1 MAVVLV
7 AAVFVGDQF
16 ALARTRSTIESR
28 IEKRVPGSHATVTIS
43 SSPYLVRLA
52 LSGTVKEIHAH
63 VTNVQEG
70 GLTLDTVDVTVHNL
84 QVNRSSLLHG
94 SVHLEGLSS
103 ATITASV
110 SVAEVL
116 REAGLA
122 AVSGVGALASGLNG
136 KVSAGPN
143 QVTVTFGPLSFS
155 LPYSAIV
162 PCVGSARVSG
172 GDVVFSCTT
181 KTLPPAFQSG

>member
-1 MAVVLV
+1 VVVVLV
-7 AAVFVGDQF
+7 VAVIVGDQI

-28 IEKRVPGSHATVTIS
+28 IEQRVPGSHATVTIS

-52 LSGTVKEIHAH
+52 LSGTVKQIHAH

-70 GLTLDTVDVTVHNL
+70 GLTLDTVDVTVHDL
-84 QVNRSSLLHG
+84 KVSRSSLLGG

-103 ATITASV
+103 ATITAST

-116 REAGLA
+116 REAGYA
-122 AVSGVGALASGLNG
+122 AVAGIGALGSGLNG
-136 KVSAGPN
+136 KISAGPS
-143 QVTVTFGPLSFS
+143 QVTITFGPLSFT

-172 GDVVFSCTT
+172 GNVVFSCTT
-181 KTLPPAFQSG
+181 KTLPPALQSG